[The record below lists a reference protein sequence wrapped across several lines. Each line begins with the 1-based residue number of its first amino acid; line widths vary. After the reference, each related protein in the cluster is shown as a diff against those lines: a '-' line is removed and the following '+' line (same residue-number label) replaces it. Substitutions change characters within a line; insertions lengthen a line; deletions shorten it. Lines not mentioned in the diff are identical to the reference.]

1 MNIIDVLIEECR
13 SLMRIKTFEINSVL
27 ANPAESGS
35 LDRFRNAIY
44 DYTQHQSVCENL
56 LKLKNQIDEANNT
69 QEPVDEN

>member
-1 MNIIDVLIEECR
+1 MNIIEVLIEECR

-44 DYTQHQSVCENL
+44 DYTRHQSVFENL

-69 QEPVDEN
+69 QEQVDEN